1 MEFLLRWWD
10 EFDDTVAASR
20 ELIGQALSEI
30 GSAAAPHASAILALM
45 LAVVRT
51 G

>member
-10 EFDDTVAASR
+10 EFDDTVAAWR
-20 ELIGQALSEI
+20 ELIAQALGEI
-30 GSAAAPHASAILALM
+30 GSAAAPNASAVLALI

>member
-10 EFDDTVAASR
+10 EFDDTVDASR
-20 ELIGQALSEI
+20 ELVRQALSEI
-30 GSAAAPHASAILALM
+30 GSAMAPHASAVLALM
-45 LAVVRT
+45 LAALRP